1 MILSR
6 LAATLLAL
14 LLTQLTLGAATVL
27 LRKPADVASAHVAV
41 GALTLMT
48 TFVLAVRAVRLF
60 RPRRVANRVTGQSA
74 FDVLSAEAG
83 GAAVAV

>member
-1 MILSR
+1 MLIR
-6 LAATLLAL
+6 PAWLLLGL
-14 LLTQLTLGAATVL
+14 LLTQLTLGALTVL

-60 RPRRVANRVTGQSA
+60 RPRRVAGRAADTTA
-74 FDVLSAEAG
+74 FEVLPVDPKV
-83 GAAVAV
+83 AVAV